1 MHIYPSLLSF
11 MSPKAQVQGQVTVCW
26 VENPYIDR
34 VDIVDK
40 VDIDDKVYRV
50 DRADKVDRVNKVE
63 CLPSLQR

>member
-1 MHIYPSLLSF
+1 

-34 VDIVDK
+34 VDIVEK

-50 DRADKVDRVNKVE
+50 DRADKVDRVK